1 MIYLPTDIINI
12 LFSSKDR
19 INDINLYYFNIVKN
33 FIPEIYNKY
42 FYEKTFK
49 DFYFMTYEGKDSIKY
64 DELDSNILDITTSK
78 FNNEFNIIKNKF
90 KEYIEKYKNIDINNI
105 IVDNDEPEPLSD
117 HESNNNDFFS

>member
-1 MIYLPTDIINI
+1 
-12 LFSSKDR
+12 
-19 INDINLYYFNIVKN
+19 
-33 FIPEIYNKY
+33 
-42 FYEKTFK
+42 
-49 DFYFMTYEGKDSIKY
+49 MTYEGKDSIKY